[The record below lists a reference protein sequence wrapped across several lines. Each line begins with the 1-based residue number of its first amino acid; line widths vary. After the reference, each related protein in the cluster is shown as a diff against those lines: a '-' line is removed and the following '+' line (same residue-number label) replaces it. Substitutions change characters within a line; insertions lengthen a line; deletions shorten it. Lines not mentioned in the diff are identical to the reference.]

1 MRALGRYRI
10 DPTPLV
16 EANDQYLAL
25 LNYFQYGRQILQHAI
40 LHSAALRQMVDRY
53 LEIFPKINQIS
64 DYSNRLIMSEVT
76 KNEGYDFAK
85 ECQSD
90 LKNLAEACRKF
101 FQLVIPVF
109 GGRSYE
115 EVRGVF
121 INVPLEDVPEDFEK
135 IGRAHV

>member
-1 MRALGRYRI
+1 
-10 DPTPLV
+10 
-16 EANDQYLAL
+16 
-25 LNYFQYGRQILQHAI
+25 
-40 LHSAALRQMVDRY
+40 MVDKY

-90 LKNLAEACRKF
+90 LKDLAEACRKF

-121 INVPLEDVPEDFEK
+121 INVPLEDVPEDFERLAELSEADSLHSAALAPSRDPLSW
-135 IGRAHV
+135 GPCLLYTSPSPRDS